1 MEILK
6 NKLDGALSLS
16 LIGRLD
22 TNTASTLESAIN
34 DIDTKVDVILDCEK
48 LEYVSSAGLR
58 VLLLTQKRVGNTISS
73 LTLINVI
80 DDVKE
85 VLDMTGFSSILNI
98 K

>member
-6 NKLDGALSLS
+6 NLDNNTLTIS

-22 TNTASTLESAIN
+22 TNTAPELEKVIYEVGSK
-34 DIDTKVDVILDCEK
+34 DIVLDCSK

-58 VLLLTQKRVGNTISS
+58 VLLLIQKKVNNGILSFT
-73 LTLINVI
+73 LTNVV
-80 DDVKE
+80 DDVNE
-85 VLDMTGFSSILNI
+85 VLEMTGFSSILNI